1 MAEPTILGADG
12 APLRRT
18 PARRAL
24 SRPHATPTTTGVRRL
39 WDAASIAS
47 GLTPERLARVLRQ
60 VDEGEADAYL
70 RLALEMEQR
79 DAHYRSVLGTRKRAV
94 TRLPVTV
101 EAASDAATDVA
112 LADEIRALV
121 RVPGFRAMLAHLL
134 DGLGKG
140 FAAVELRWDTSRT
153 PWVPRDHRDPASGD
167 LVRGYEWIDPRWF
180 RYDRHDGRTLR
191 LRDDTAPLDGL
202 PLPPYRYLIHEPE
215 LMSGPA
221 LGRGLARVAAVA
233 YMAKAYTLKDWL
245 AFAEVY
251 GMPIRIG
258 KWGPSAT
265 EEDIATLVGA
275 VANLG
280 SDAAAAIPD
289 SMQIELI
296 GATAGLSGGNIVFER
311 LAEWADKQISK
322 AVLGQTASAD
332 GTPGALGGQQAQD
345 EVRDDIRDAD
355 AEELADTL
363 NRDLVG
369 AYLALNHGPIDPE
382 AAPAIVIR
390 AKEPEDIRAL
400 SEALAALVP
409 LGLRVE
415 ASVVRDRLGLP
426 EPATGEGVELLGRG
440 GAATRD

>member
-1 MAEPTILGADG
+1 MTPTPSLDDHR
-12 APLRRT
+12 APSR
-18 PARRAL
+18 PAAARRVL

-79 DAHYRSVLGTRKRAV
+79 DAHYRAVLGTRKRAV

-101 EAASDAATDVA
+101 EAASDAAADIA
-112 LADEIRALV
+112 LADEVRALV
-121 RVPGFRAMLAHLL
+121 RAPGFRAMLGQLL

-153 PWVPRDHRDPASGD
+153 PWVPRDHRDPVSGD
-167 LVRGYEWIDPRWF
+167 RVRGYAWIDPRWF
-180 RYDRHDGRTLR
+180 RDDRRDGRTLR
-191 LRDDTAPLDGL
+191 LRDDAAPLEGL
-202 PLPPYRYLIHEPE
+202 PLPPYRYLIHAPE

-233 YMAKAYTLKDWL
+233 YMAKRYALKDWL

-265 EEDIATLVGA
+265 EEDIATLVSA

-280 SDAAAAIPD
+280 SDAAAAIPEG
-289 SMQIELI
+289 MHIELVQASAA
-296 GATAGLSGGNIVFER
+296 GAGDQVFAR
-311 LAEWADKQISK
+311 LAEWADRQISK

-332 GTPGALGGQQAQD
+332 GTPGALGNQQAQD

-390 AKEPEDIRAL
+390 AKAPEDIRAL

-415 ASVVRDRLGLP
+415 ASVVRDRLGIP
-426 EPATGEGVELLGRG
+426 DPAPGEGVELLGRG
-440 GAATRD
+440 GAATGD